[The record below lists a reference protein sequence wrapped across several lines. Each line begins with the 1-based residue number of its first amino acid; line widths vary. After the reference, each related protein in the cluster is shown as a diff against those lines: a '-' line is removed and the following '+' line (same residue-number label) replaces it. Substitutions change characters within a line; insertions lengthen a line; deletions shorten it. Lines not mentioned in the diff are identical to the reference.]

1 MNERRC
7 GKCDGT
13 MHEGFMI
20 DRAHNSARVARWAEG
35 APEYWL
41 LRVLRLR
48 GRRQL
53 PIRTFR
59 CSKCGFL
66 ESYAAERSS

>member
-7 GKCDGT
+7 GKCEST
-13 MHEGFMI
+13 MREGFLI

-35 APEYWL
+35 APEYWFL
-41 LRVLRLR
+41 GMLRLR